1 MDTRLLLVSSPSLLP
16 ATQSHTQAV
25 TALCETYEM
34 VILME
39 HAGDTK
45 YAINEWDLPENARL
59 FTYSYEDR
67 EGALGELQECLEG
80 FGVRL
85 VSRHDGNQLPF
96 ILTGSVIH
104 VPAEMKLDL
113 MDKNFSPGLDKH
125 WN

>member
-16 ATQSHTQAV
+16 DSQPHIEAV
-25 TALCETYEM
+25 KQLCATYEM

-39 HAGDTK
+39 HGDNR
-45 YAINEWDLPENARL
+45 YHFDEWDLPENARL
-59 FTYSYEDR
+59 FTYTYEDR

-85 VSRHDGNQLPF
+85 VSRHEGNLLPF
-96 ILTGSVIH
+96 ILTGSVMH
-104 VPAEMKLDL
+104 VPAQVKFDL
-113 MDKNFSPGLDKH
+113 LDKKRPLAIDSH

>member
-16 ATQSHTQAV
+16 AAPTHIAAV
-25 TALCETYEM
+25 QKLCDTYGL

-39 HAGDTK
+39 HGDDK
-45 YAINEWDLPENARL
+45 YSLHEWDLPANARL

-80 FGVRL
+80 FGVKL
-85 VSRHDGNQLPF
+85 VSRHAGNQLPF

-104 VPAEMKLDL
+104 VPSTVSFDL
-113 MDKNFSPGLDKH
+113 LGQVEKSVDLTPN
-125 WN
+125 